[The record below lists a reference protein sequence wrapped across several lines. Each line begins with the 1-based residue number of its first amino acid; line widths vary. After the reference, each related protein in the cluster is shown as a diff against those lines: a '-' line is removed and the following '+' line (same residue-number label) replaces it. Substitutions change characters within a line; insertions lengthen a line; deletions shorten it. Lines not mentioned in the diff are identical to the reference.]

1 MLGLVRAFYGILCQF
16 KSGLLSLVHVSEGQ
30 VMLGYSKSG
39 YVRLRQFI

>member
-30 VMLGYSKSG
+30 VMLYHAISG
-39 YVRLRQFI
+39 YVSLGQFI